1 VSVDTVTDYTPA
13 EDDRIARKVE
23 GHIMVP
29 CYLTKAC
36 APGGSFRFDKRGL
49 PRRMGVTSAPFVCNI
64 PRSALDPASP
74 PKARASLYGHGLLG
88 RASEID
94 AGNVKSMSND
104 HNFVFCAT
112 PWAGF
117 ANEDIAHIVSVLGD
131 FSGFNTVA
139 DRMQQGFLNMLFLGR
154 AMIHPGGLSAQA
166 AFQKNGQ
173 SVLNTRRL
181 FFDGN
186 SQGGIMGGALTA
198 VAPDFDR
205 AALGVPGMNYSTL
218 LQRSVDFDT
227 YAAIIYPSYP
237 RVIDRQLWL
246 SQIQLLWDRG
256 EANGYAHHMTG
267 DPLPD
272 TPRHNVLMHV
282 AFGDHQVSDTTAEV
296 EARTIGA
303 RAYRP
308 ALDAGRSPWPRLQMI
323 PSIGSFPFSG
333 SAIVFWDPGP
343 VRTVGADTEGTSAP
357 PQTNTPN
364 RTGDDP
370 HENPRATP
378 SAQSQKSEFL
388 KVGGR
393 MVDVCGG
400 KPCYAAPYIGP

>member
-1 VSVDTVTDYTPA
+1 MTRP
-13 EDDRIARKVE
+13 R
-23 GHIMVP
+23 P
-29 CYLTKAC
+29 
-36 APGGSFRFDKRGL
+36 FRR
-49 PRRMGVTSAPFVCNI
+49 A
-64 PRSALDPASP
+64 
-74 PKARASLYGHGLLG
+74 ASLYGHGLLG

-94 AGNVKSMSND
+94 AGNVKSMSNE

-117 ANEDIAHIVSVLGD
+117 ANEDIPHIISVLGD

-173 SVLNTRRL
+173 SVLDTTRL

-237 RVIDRQLWL
+237 TVIDRQLWL

-256 EANGYAHHMTG
+256 EANGYAQHMTT

-272 TPRHNVLMHV
+272 TPRHTVLMHV

-303 RAYRP
+303 RAYGP
-308 ALDAGRSPWPRLQMI
+308 AVDPGRSPWRRFQLI
-323 PSIGSFPFSG
+323 PSIGSFPFNG
-333 SAIVFWDPGP
+333 SAIVLWDTGP
-343 VRTVGADTEGTSAP
+343 VRTVGTDTEGTDAP
-357 PQTNTPN
+357 PSTNTPN

-370 HENPRATP
+370 HENPRSTP
-378 SAQSQKSEFL
+378 SARTQKSEFL
-388 KVGGR
+388 RVNGR
-393 MVDVCGG
+393 VVDVCGG
-400 KPCYAAPYIGP
+400 RPCYAAPYTGP